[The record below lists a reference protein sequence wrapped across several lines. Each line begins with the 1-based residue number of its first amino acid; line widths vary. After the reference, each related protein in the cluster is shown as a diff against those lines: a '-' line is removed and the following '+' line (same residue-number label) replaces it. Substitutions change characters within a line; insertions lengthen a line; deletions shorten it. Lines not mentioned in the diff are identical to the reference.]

1 MPTSRS
7 VVTVQVIIP
16 ARNEQDCIGRCLE
29 SLVRQEGIEY
39 RITVVDDGSTDQTR
53 AIAESFPA
61 VHVISATEPHGGVS
75 GKCNALLTGVEGATA
90 DWLLFTDADTYHYPA
105 SLAEAV
111 KEAEGRGVDLLSYSP
126 EQETGSWYDT
136 ILIPVVYAELA
147 RAYPTVRVNDP
158 QDPTVAANGQYIL
171 VRRAIYEAL
180 GGHKAIAD
188 KLLEDVELARLFKQS
203 HHKIWF
209 RYGAG
214 RVRTRMYRTF
224 AAMWEGWTKNLVI
237 LFRHPL
243 RLAALRMLEF
253 WGIALLGAAFVL
265 LQTEGNK
272 AAAAIAGLAAAF
284 LYTVFQLRIRRAHFP
299 WTANMLAF
307 FGLPLFASLL
317 VRSWLHSR
325 VRGAVTWKGREYPKS
340 AARSTVDSST
350 QE

>member
-1 MPTSRS
+1 MPASPP

-39 RITVVDDGSTDQTR
+39 QITVVDDGSTDRTR
-53 AIAESFPA
+53 AIAASFPS
-61 VHVISATEPHGGVS
+61 VQVISAAEPHPGVS
-75 GKCNALLTGVEGATA
+75 GKCNALITGTAGAAA
-90 DWLLFTDADTYHYPA
+90 DWLLFTDADTWHYPG
-105 SLAEAV
+105 SLAAAV
-111 KEAEGRGVDLLSYSP
+111 KEAQERGVDLLSYSP

-136 ILIPVVYAELA
+136 MLIPVVYAELA
-147 RAYPTVRVNDP
+147 RTYPTVRINNP
-158 QDPTVAANGQYIL
+158 EDPTVAANGQYIL
-171 VRRAIYEAL
+171 VRRAVYEPL
-180 GGHKAIAD
+180 GGHKAIAE
-188 KLLEDVELARLFKQS
+188 KLLEDVELARVFKQS
-203 HHKIWF
+203 HHRIWF

-243 RLAALRMLEF
+243 RLAAVRMLEF
-253 WGIALLGAAFVL
+253 CSIATLVAVCVL
-265 LQTEGNK
+265 LLARGST
-272 AAAAIAGLAAAF
+272 AAANIIGLAAIFFYALF
-284 LYTVFQLRIRRAHFP
+284 LLRIRRAHFP
-299 WTANMLAF
+299 WPANLLSF

-340 AARSTVDSST
+340 AAQSAVDSST